1 MQLLETVQCMQAR
14 QSSVLLINQN
24 VETMLP
30 NGMTVLSKE
39 EAVYRA
45 VKSEVPLNCGWGDMI
60 WQNVYQ

>member
-1 MQLLETVQCMQAR
+1 MEMQLLETVQCMQAR

-45 VKSEVPLNCGWGDMI
+45 V
-60 WQNVYQ
+60 